1 LIKSNLI
8 NFKILKQKKYLL
20 FFLLCI
26 SFNSF
31 AQFALRIEI
40 ITTPSAHKEDGVFAA
55 GDFNKWIPDDSK
67 YCFLK
72 NNGKLI
78 LEIKNLPA
86 DKYQF
91 KFTRGS
97 WQKVESTNAG
107 GDVQNKSVQLLS
119 DTTIS
124 YAVDGWVDDYEVF
137 KKHTA
142 TSNVHVLDTAFF
154 MPELSKTCRIWIY
167 LPEGYENNKKH
178 YPVMYMQNGQSLFDK
193 FTSAFGDEWGIDEC
207 MDSLIAKGKPAC
219 IIVGID
225 NGAKAPI
232 NEYNPYE
239 FTSLKNSAASKGF
252 IPQVNE
258 YINFLA
264 KTLKPFID
272 KKYRTLPT
280 KENTIIAGASMG
292 GLITYYAALTYP
304 EVFGKAGVF
313 SPAFWAAP
321 EIKALTD
328 SIAKKL
334 SGKFFFYIG
343 GKEEETYVED
353 MNVVAEKLGSNSNT
367 MIYTV
372 IDADGKHEEKA
383 WGKWFAEF
391 YNWMMADG
399 YNNVINL

>member
-8 NFKILKQKKYLL
+8 NFRILKQKKYLL

-31 AQFALRIEI
+31 AQFTLRIEI

-55 GDFNKWIPDDSK
+55 GDFNKWVPDDSK
-67 YCFLK
+67 YYFLK
-72 NNGKLI
+72 ENGKLI

-97 WQKVESTNAG
+97 WQKVESTDAG
-107 GDVQNKSVQLLS
+107 GDVQNKTVQLLS

-124 YAVDGWVDDYEVF
+124 YAVDGWIDDYEAP

-142 TSNVHVLDTAFF
+142 TANVYILDTAFF
-154 MPELSKTCRIWIY
+154 MPQLGKTRRIWIY
-167 LPEGYENNKKH
+167 LPQGYGDSKKH
-178 YPVMYMQNGQSLFDK
+178 YPVMYMQDGQSLFDK
-193 FTSAFGDEWGIDEC
+193 FTSTFGDEWGIDEC

-225 NGAKAPI
+225 NGGEARM

-239 FTSLKNSAASKGF
+239 FTWRDSATAKIF
-252 IPQVNE
+252 LPQGNE

-264 KTLKPFID
+264 QTLKPFID

-292 GLITYYAALTYP
+292 GLIAYYAALKYP
-304 EVFGKAGVF
+304 EVFGKAGIF
-313 SPAFWAAP
+313 SPAFWTAP

-328 SIAKKL
+328 SVTKKV

-343 GKEEETYVED
+343 GKEAGVYVTD
-353 MNVVAEKLGSNSNT
+353 MNGVAERLGSNSNT

-391 YNWMMADG
+391 YTWMMADG

>member
-1 LIKSNLI
+1 
-8 NFKILKQKKYLL
+8 
-20 FFLLCI
+20 
-26 SFNSF
+26 
-31 AQFALRIEI
+31 
-40 ITTPSAHKEDGVFAA
+40 
-55 GDFNKWIPDDSK
+55 
-67 YCFLK
+67 
-72 NNGKLI
+72 
-78 LEIKNLPA
+78 
-86 DKYQF
+86 
-91 KFTRGS
+91 
-97 WQKVESTNAG
+97 
-107 GDVQNKSVQLLS
+107 VQLFS

-124 YAVDGWVDDYEVF
+124 YAVAGWLDDYAVP

-142 TSNVHVLDTAFF
+142 TSNVNVLDTAFF
-154 MPELSKTCRIWIY
+154 IPQLGKTRRIWIY
-167 LPEGYENNKKH
+167 LPQGYGDSKKH
-178 YPVMYMQNGQSLFDK
+178 YPVMYMQDGQSLFDK
-193 FTSAFGDEWGIDEC
+193 FTSTFGDEWGIDEC

-225 NGAKAPI
+225 NGGEARM

-239 FTSLKNSAASKGF
+239 FTWRDSATAKIF
-252 IPQVNE
+252 LPQGNE

-264 KTLKPFID
+264 QTLKPFID

-292 GLITYYAALTYP
+292 GLIAYYAALKYP
-304 EVFGKAGVF
+304 EVFGKAGIF
-313 SPAFWAAP
+313 SPAFWTAP

-328 SIAKKL
+328 SVTKKV

-343 GKEEETYVED
+343 GKEAGVYVTD
-353 MNVVAEKLGSNSNT
+353 MNGVAERLGSNSNT

-391 YNWMMADG
+391 YTWMMADG